1 MRQQSHRPLSR
12 RRDPLPAEKA
22 ARVQERRRV
31 INRLV
36 RTRTR
41 TAVKRAVDAI
51 ATEPTEATEIV
62 INAIRSLDRA
72 STKGIIHKN
81 NAARRKS
88 RLAKRLNKA
97 TAA

>member
-1 MRQQSHRPLSR
+1 M
-12 RRDPLPAEKA
+12 PATKA

-41 TAVKRAVDAI
+41 TAVKRAVVAI
-51 ATEPTEATEIV
+51 ASEPTEATAV
-62 INAIRSLDRA
+62 VASAISSLDRA
-72 STKGIIHKN
+72 ATKGIIHKN

-88 RLAKRLNKA
+88 RLAKRLN
-97 TAA
+97 AAAK

>member
-1 MRQQSHRPLSR
+1 M
-12 RRDPLPAEKA
+12 PAEKA

-51 ATEPTEATEIV
+51 ATGGTEAAVIV
-62 INAIRSLDRA
+62 TTAVRSLDRA
-72 STKGIIHKN
+72 ATKGIIHKN

-88 RLAKRLNKA
+88 RLAKR
-97 TAA
+97 

>member
-1 MRQQSHRPLSR
+1 M
-12 RRDPLPAEKA
+12 PAIKA

-41 TAVKRAVDAI
+41 TAVKRAVVAI
-51 ATEPTEATEIV
+51 ATEPTEATPIV
-62 INAIRSLDRA
+62 ASAISSLDRA
-72 STKGIIHKN
+72 ATKGIIHKN

-88 RLAKRLNKA
+88 RLAKRLN
-97 TAA
+97 AAAK

>member
-1 MRQQSHRPLSR
+1 
-12 RRDPLPAEKA
+12 LPAEKA

>member
-1 MRQQSHRPLSR
+1 M
-12 RRDPLPAEKA
+12 PAEKA

-51 ATEPTEATEIV
+51 ATGGTEAAVVVTTAV
-62 INAIRSLDRA
+62 RSLDRA
-72 STKGIIHKN
+72 ATKGIIHKN

-97 TAA
+97 IAV

>member
-1 MRQQSHRPLSR
+1 
-12 RRDPLPAEKA
+12 LPAEKA

-51 ATEPTEATEIV
+51 ATGGTEAAVIV
-62 INAIRSLDRA
+62 TTAVRSLDRA
-72 STKGIIHKN
+72 ATKGIIHKN

-97 TAA
+97 IAV

>member
-1 MRQQSHRPLSR
+1 M
-12 RRDPLPAEKA
+12 PAEKA

-51 ATEPTEATEIV
+51 ATEATEAAAIV
-62 INAIRSLDRA
+62 TNAIRSLDRA
-72 STKGIIHKN
+72 ATKGIIHKN
-81 NAARRKS
+81 NASRRKS

-97 TAA
+97 TTA

>member
-1 MRQQSHRPLSR
+1 VPPFSPQE
-12 RRDPLPAEKA
+12 DPLPASKA

-36 RTRTR
+36 RTRSR
-41 TAVKRAVDAI
+41 TAVKRAVAAI
-51 ATEPTEATEIV
+51 AAEPTEATPTV
-62 INAIRSLDRA
+62 GAAISTLDRA
-72 STKGIIHKN
+72 VTKGIIHRN

-97 TAA
+97 LAS

>member
-1 MRQQSHRPLSR
+1 M
-12 RRDPLPAEKA
+12 PAEKA

-51 ATEPTEATEIV
+51 ASEPAGATVIV
-62 INAIRSLDRA
+62 GTAISSLDRA
-72 STKGIIHKN
+72 ATKGIIHKN

>member
-1 MRQQSHRPLSR
+1 M
-12 RRDPLPAEKA
+12 PAEKA

-51 ATEPTEATEIV
+51 ATGGTEAAVIV
-62 INAIRSLDRA
+62 TTAVRSLDRA
-72 STKGIIHKN
+72 ATKGIIHKN

>member
-1 MRQQSHRPLSR
+1 M
-12 RRDPLPAEKA
+12 PAEKA

-51 ATEPTEATEIV
+51 ATGGTEAAVIV
-62 INAIRSLDRA
+62 TTAVRSLDRA
-72 STKGIIHKN
+72 ATKGIIHKN

-97 TAA
+97 IAV

>member
-1 MRQQSHRPLSR
+1 
-12 RRDPLPAEKA
+12 LPATKA

-41 TAVKRAVDAI
+41 TAVKRAVVAI
-51 ATEPTEATEIV
+51 ASEPTEATAV
-62 INAIRSLDRA
+62 VASAISSLDRA
-72 STKGIIHKN
+72 ATKGIIHKN

-88 RLAKRLNKA
+88 RLAKRLN
-97 TAA
+97 AAAK

>member
-1 MRQQSHRPLSR
+1 M
-12 RRDPLPAEKA
+12 PATKA

-41 TAVKRAVDAI
+41 TAVKRAVVAI
-51 ATEPTEATEIV
+51 ASEPTEATTIV
-62 INAIRSLDRA
+62 AIAISSLDRA
-72 STKGIIHKN
+72 ANKGIIHKN

-88 RLAKRLNKA
+88 RLAKRLN
-97 TAA
+97 AAAK

>member
-1 MRQQSHRPLSR
+1 M
-12 RRDPLPAEKA
+12 PAEKA